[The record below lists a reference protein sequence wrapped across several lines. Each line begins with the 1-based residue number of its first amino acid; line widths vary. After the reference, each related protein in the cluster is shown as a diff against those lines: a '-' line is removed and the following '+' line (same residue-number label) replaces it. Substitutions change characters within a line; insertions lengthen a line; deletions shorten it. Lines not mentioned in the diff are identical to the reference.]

1 MWRAFRRAPTGML
14 GVVAIVAIA
23 AVAVVAPLILLQAA
37 IASDVTQANQNPS
50 HAHLLGTDQLGRDLL
65 LRIIVATRLSIGLAL
80 AATAIGA
87 GIGIP
92 LGAVT
97 AILHRRP
104 RMVVQRAIDSL
115 LAFPAI
121 IVAIFVGAIIGPG
134 PLGATLGVGISL
146 SFAFARVASTL
157 ALSIGGRE
165 YVVAARV
172 VGVGPVQRFLRYIL
186 PNIAETM
193 IIQTSVAISN
203 SIVFVSALSFLG
215 MGVQAPQFD
224 WGRMLTEG
232 VQAFYLTPAAALG
245 PAAAIAAS
253 ALAFG
258 FAGEA
263 MARAMNPLLWSS
275 GEFGPVESAG
285 VATLGGL
292 PELQVAK
299 PQLVSTNGGNGS
311 GGAAERPALEVEDL
325 VVTFPGPRGPVDV
338 VAGVSFSV
346 PKGETLGIVGE
357 SGSGK
362 TMTAMAVVRLIPYP
376 GTVKGTIKLD
386 GEDLAK
392 LGPGQLD
399 EFLSTDLAVVFQDPM
414 SSLNPAL
421 KIGTQLTEAAEVH
434 RGLSHREATRAAV
447 ARLREVNIPTPER
460 QMDRHP
466 HEFSGGMRQRAM
478 IAMGLM
484 NEPSLLIADEPTTAL
499 DVTIQAQIVDLL
511 AKINAE
517 HNAAIIFISHN
528 LALVRQTCH
537 RVIVMYAGRIVEEL
551 PSDRLLV
558 DPLHPYTRALIA
570 AVPDLLRSRD
580 EPLAY
585 IPGSAPDL
593 ADVPSGCPF
602 HPRCPLAVDKCRTQ
616 RPRLESR
623 GPHRRVA
630 CWVANEDLG

>member
-14 GVVAIVAIA
+14 GTVAILAIA
-23 AVAVVAPLILLQAA
+23 AVAVVAPIFLLQAA
-37 IASDVTQANQNPS
+37 IASDVIQANQNPS
-50 HAHLLGTDQLGRDLL
+50 HAHVLGTDQLGRDLL

-97 AILHRRP
+97 AILPRRP

-245 PAAAIAAS
+245 PAAAIAIS

-275 GEFGPVESAG
+275 AELTPVERASL
-285 VATLGGL
+285 ATLSGL

-299 PQLVSTNGGNGS
+299 PRLVGTNGGNGD
-311 GGAAERPALEVEDL
+311 GAAAERPALEVEDL
-325 VVTFPGPRGPVDV
+325 VVTFPGSRGPVEV

-362 TMTAMAVVRLIPYP
+362 TMTAMAVAQLIPYP

-386 GEDLAK
+386 GQDLAQ

-399 EFLSTDLAVVFQDPM
+399 KFLSTDLAVVFQDPM

-447 ARLREVNIPTPER
+447 ARLREVNIPTHER

-478 IAMGLM
+478 MAMGLM

-511 AKINAE
+511 AEINAE
-517 HNAAIIFISHN
+517 HDAAIVFISHN

-558 DPLHPYTRALIA
+558 DTLHPYTRALIA
-570 AVPDLLRSRD
+570 AVPDLLRSLD

-602 HPRCPLAVDKCRTQ
+602 HPRCPLAVEKCRTQ
-616 RPRLESR
+616 RPPLESR

-630 CWVANEDLG
+630 CWVANEDVE